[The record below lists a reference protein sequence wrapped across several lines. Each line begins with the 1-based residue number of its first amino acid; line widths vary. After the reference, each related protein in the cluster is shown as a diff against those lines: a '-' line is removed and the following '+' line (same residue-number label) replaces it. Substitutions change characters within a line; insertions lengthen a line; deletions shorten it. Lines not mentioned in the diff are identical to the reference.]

1 MERGKSASNVSR
13 VGVKEAEMRI
23 LAAILALFAV
33 WAFTVARFEEWAYKR
48 GRKEGY
54 ARGRR
59 EIDKWWIEM
68 DQQLDEEWAKI
79 WKGKN

>member
-1 MERGKSASNVSR
+1 MSR
-13 VGVKEAEMRI
+13 LLI
-23 LAAILALFAV
+23 CAALLGAALFGFIV
-33 WAFTVARFEEWAYKR
+33 RSVLQQVFERWWTSFEGDAAER

-79 WKGKN
+79 WREER